1 VKSKA
6 KRQFSY
12 FENGIE
18 LKLVAAQ
25 AELLGKINEA
35 NSAAAMKG
43 ALGGSR
49 RYLELQSVAFN
60 EISLLGDFMCQELA
74 RHDVSHSPI
83 KSSDFHSSKLAVEA
97 FAETVQKAY
106 ADIARRGTDFGNRV
120 PELDVIKLDTVVLTA
135 KHRIDGEEQVYRSKT
150 SMWKW
155 MWHDVRTKSWSA
167 FLIFIGGVLA
177 WSISYFWSKVITLID
192 FIQVG

>member
-1 VKSKA
+1 MKSKV
-6 KRQFSY
+6 KRQISY
-12 FENGIE
+12 FENGIA

-25 AELLGKINEA
+25 AELLEKINEA
-35 NSAAAMKG
+35 NSAAAIKG

-83 KSSDFHSSKLAVEA
+83 KSSDFRSAKLAIEA
-97 FAETVQKAY
+97 FAETVQKVY
-106 ADIARRGTDFGNRV
+106 ADIARRGISFGNRA
-120 PELDVIKLDTVVLTA
+120 PELDAIKLDTVVSTA
-135 KHRIDGEEQVYRSKT
+135 KHRINGEEQVYRSKT

-155 MWHDVRTKSWSA
+155 MWHDARTKFWST
-167 FLIFIGGVLA
+167 FLIFIGGILMS
-177 WSISYFWSKVITLID
+177 SIYYLWSKVTML
-192 FIQVG
+192 